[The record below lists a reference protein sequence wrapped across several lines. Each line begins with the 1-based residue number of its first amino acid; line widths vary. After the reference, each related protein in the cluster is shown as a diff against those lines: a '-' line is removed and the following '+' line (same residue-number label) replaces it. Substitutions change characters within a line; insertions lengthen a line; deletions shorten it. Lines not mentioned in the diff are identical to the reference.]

1 MKMNFHKTPTIH
13 REPLYTYDIE
23 QPPMNTPI
31 HLTDD
36 ISPFAKCSER
46 EAEGVRVNS
55 RERSSSEFEAY
66 ENTASFALY
75 VEPILNSYY
84 KQYQNIITLNTVP
97 PGPLRNM
104 VVQINV
110 PKLSEFQTV
119 SPMSSP
125 TARNGGRCIYA
136 LMRYPKGSRQQ
147 TVKNANM
154 YMSANDIPAVYGYL
168 KANGYRIDTSLT
180 KMTFQSPVKI
190 GGIDEN
196 GYGGNRKL
204 ICFVDRAM

>member
-13 REPLYTYDIE
+13 REP
-23 QPPMNTPI
+23 MNTTLIP
-31 HLTDD
+31 TDDD
-36 ISPFAKCSER
+36 ISP
-46 EAEGVRVNS
+46 
-55 RERSSSEFEAY
+55 FEAY

-84 KQYQNIITLNTVP
+84 KQYQNIITLNAIP
-97 PGPLRNM
+97 PGPLGNL
-104 VVQINV
+104 VAPINV

-119 SPMSSP
+119 SPMAFGSSSR
-125 TARNGGRCIYA
+125 TSGRCIYA

-147 TVKNANM
+147 SVKNANM
-154 YMSANDIPAVYGYL
+154 YMSANDIPVVYGYL

-180 KMTFQSPVKI
+180 KMSFQSSVKI
-190 GGIDEN
+190 GGIDEH

-204 ICFVDRAM
+204 LCFVDRAT